1 MNTSKRNAA
10 AIGRGSLL
18 ALALT
23 LCAPMN
29 TEAQKKWTLKECL
42 DYAMQHNISL
52 KKSQLKQQSANE
64 DVRQSKAA
72 LLPSLSASTNHSV
85 GYQPLKDSGVS
96 TVTNGMVNTKVDKTS
111 YNGAYS
117 VNAQWTLWNGNRN
130 RNTVKLGVLTEQ
142 QAELSASETA
152 NTLQENIAKLYVQ
165 SLYLTEAIG
174 VNEATLATSRKN
186 EERGQEMLNVGKMS
200 KADLAQLSAQRST
213 DEYNCVEAQSQLANS
228 KLQLRQL
235 LELSHEEDFDVD
247 VPNASDEMA
256 LQEIPALNAVYE
268 AALAQR
274 PEIQSAELAIKS
286 SQLSVK
292 MARAERMPTVNLS
305 AGVGT
310 GTNSLTGRAWGEQM
324 KGNVDATAG
333 VSISVP
339 ILDQRQAKTS
349 INKAKLQEMSA
360 QLDLKDKQKA
370 LYQTIEGYWLDAQT
384 NQQKFRAARATVASE
399 QQSYDLLQEQFRLGL
414 KNIVELMT
422 GKDKLLAAQQNLLQS
437 KYMTLLN
444 IQMLQFYQGGMK

>member
-52 KKSQLKQQSANE
+52 KKSQLQQQSANE

-85 GYQPLKDSGVS
+85 GYQPWKDSGVS

-142 QAELSASETA
+142 QAELSATETA

-274 PEIQSAELAIKS
+274 PEIQSAKLAIKS

-292 MARAERMPTVNLS
+292 MARAGRMPTVNLS

>member
-1 MNTSKRNAA
+1 
-10 AIGRGSLL
+10 
-18 ALALT
+18 
-23 LCAPMN
+23 
-29 TEAQKKWTLKECL
+29 
-42 DYAMQHNISL
+42 
-52 KKSQLKQQSANE
+52 
-64 DVRQSKAA
+64 
-72 LLPSLSASTNHSV
+72 
-85 GYQPLKDSGVS
+85 
-96 TVTNGMVNTKVDKTS
+96 
-111 YNGAYS
+111 
-117 VNAQWTLWNGNRN
+117 
-130 RNTVKLGVLTEQ
+130 
-142 QAELSASETA
+142 
-152 NTLQENIAKLYVQ
+152 
-165 SLYLTEAIG
+165 
-174 VNEATLATSRKN
+174 
-186 EERGQEMLNVGKMS
+186 
-200 KADLAQLSAQRST
+200 
-213 DEYNCVEAQSQLANS
+213 
-228 KLQLRQL
+228 
-235 LELSHEEDFDVD
+235 
-247 VPNASDEMA
+247 
-256 LQEIPALNAVYE
+256 
-268 AALAQR
+268 
-274 PEIQSAELAIKS
+274 
-286 SQLSVK
+286 
-292 MARAERMPTVNLS
+292 MPTVNLS